1 MIKEKKIFHSFFGMI
16 KNPFF
21 FLSQWRS
28 LPVYELISYILMFS
42 SIPLL
47 SLGVGGFDQNDIL
60 TIIFTVLSLY
70 SGFFAALIWND
81 ITDADIDAIVHPD
94 RPIPSLKISSKNFFL
109 IALFFSVVTFLFSFI
124 VNLYFFIAV
133 LILAIFVAVHNKY
146 LKRFI
151 SLPAYSEIVTPLQW
165 CMVPVLGFLSFQR
178 INPVVTLLFVLF
190 TYFSV
195 SSHDILQG
203 IHDYKGDKKKGVHT
217 YCSSF
222 GVSKAIKVS
231 IIWLIISGILGIII
245 YFCTIL
251 DLIFLVL
258 FFLVWI
264 YTFLKYIPLFHLE
277 TKYIEKKSMLI
288 SRIGYNYFLFFY
300 DIVFFDIIIK
310 FIFFN

>member
-1 MIKEKKIFHSFFGMI
+1 MIKEKDIFHNFFEML
-16 KNPFF
+16 KNPFI

-28 LPVYELISYILMFS
+28 LPVYELVSYILMFS

-47 SLGVGGFDQNDIL
+47 SHGMGCYDLNDVL

-109 IALFFSVVTFLFSFI
+109 IALFFSGLTFLFSFL
-124 VNLYFFIAV
+124 VNLYFFIGV
-133 LILAIFVAVHNKY
+133 LILAIFVAIHNKY

-151 SLPAYSEIVTPLQW
+151 SLPAYSEIVTPFQW

-178 INPVVTLLFVLF
+178 INLMVTLLFVLF

-203 IHDYKGDKKKGVHT
+203 IHDYKGDEKKGVQT

-222 GVSKAIKVS
+222 GVSKAIMVS
-231 IIWLIISGILGIII
+231 LLWLIISGIFGIVI
-245 YFCTIL
+245 YIFTVL
-251 DLIFLVL
+251 DIIFLVL
-258 FFLVWI
+258 FILIWI

-277 TKYIEKKSMLI
+277 TKYIEEKSILT

-300 DIVFFDIIIK
+300 DIVFFDIILQL
-310 FIFFN
+310 IFFN

>member
-1 MIKEKKIFHSFFGMI
+1 MIKEKSIFHKFFGMV
-16 KNPFF
+16 KTPFI

-47 SLGVGGFDQNDIL
+47 SYGIGDYDQNAEL

-94 RPIPSLKISSKNFFL
+94 RPIPSLKISSKKFFL
-109 IALFFSVVTFLFSFI
+109 IALLFSALTFLFSFL
-124 VNLYFFIAV
+124 VNFYFFIAV
-133 LILAIFVAVHNKY
+133 LILAIFVAIHNKY

-151 SLPAYSEIVTPLQW
+151 SIPAYSEIVTPFQW

-178 INPVVTLLFVLF
+178 INPLVTLLFVLF

-203 IHDYKGDKKKGVHT
+203 IHDYNGDKKRGVQT

-222 GVSKAIKVS
+222 GVSKAIMVS
-231 IIWLIISGILGIII
+231 MLWLIISGMFGILI
-245 YFCTIL
+245 YIFTVL
-251 DLIFLVL
+251 DIIFLVL
-258 FFLVWI
+258 FILIWI

-277 TKYIEKKSMLI
+277 TKYIEKKSI
-288 SRIGYNYFLFFY
+288 VTSRIGYDYFLFFY
-300 DIVFFDIIIK
+300 DIVFFDMMIRL
-310 FIFFN
+310 IFFD

>member
-1 MIKEKKIFHSFFGMI
+1 MIKEENIFHNFLKMI
-16 KNPFF
+16 KNPFI

-28 LPVYELISYILMFS
+28 LPVYELVSYVLMFS
-42 SIPLL
+42 SISIL
-47 SLGVGGFDQNDIL
+47 SHGIGFYDRNDVL
-60 TIIFTVLSLY
+60 TILFTVLSLY

-109 IALFFSVVTFLFSFI
+109 IALFFSALTFLFSFL

-178 INPVVTLLFVLF
+178 INFIVTLLFVLF

-203 IHDYKGDKKKGVHT
+203 IHDYNGDKKKGVQT
-217 YCSSF
+217 YCNSF
-222 GVSKAIKVS
+222 GVFKAIIVS
-231 IIWLIISGILGIII
+231 LLWLIISGMFGILI
-245 YFCTIL
+245 YIFTVL
-251 DLIFLVL
+251 DIIFLVL
-258 FFLVWI
+258 FFFIWI
-264 YTFLKYIPLFHLE
+264 YTFLQYISLFHLE
-277 TKYIEKKSMLI
+277 TKNIGKESILT
-288 SRIGYNYFLFFY
+288 SRIVYNYYLFFY
-300 DIVFFDIIIK
+300 DIVFFDIIIQL
-310 FIFFN
+310 IFFN